1 LTLLAVPVAP
11 AALVDLA
18 GIEEDRAR
26 ALILP
31 TVGVIFALRSHCGGF
46 CGSQQLAVVIFVLLK
61 TTAVGLTR
69 LTVNIVLVEVMVTRD
84 GVTVF
89 VGITVVDGR
98 VVVNGGNV
106 VVVVSVTETRET

>member
-1 LTLLAVPVAP
+1 M
-11 AALVDLA
+11 
-18 GIEEDRAR
+18 R
-26 ALILP
+26 P
-31 TVGVIFALRSHCGGF
+31 TVGVIFALRSNCGGLY
-46 CGSQQLAVVIFVLLK
+46 GSKQLAVVIFVLLI

-69 LTVNIVLVEVMVTRD
+69 LMVNIVFVEVRVTRD

-106 VVVVSVTETRET
+106 VVVVSVTETRRSSLTNIPLHGAWITNQFH